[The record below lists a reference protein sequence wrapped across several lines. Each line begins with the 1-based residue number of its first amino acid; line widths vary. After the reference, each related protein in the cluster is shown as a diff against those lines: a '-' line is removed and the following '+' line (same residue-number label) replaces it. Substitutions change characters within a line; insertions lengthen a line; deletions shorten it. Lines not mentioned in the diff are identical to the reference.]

1 MGLAHKA
8 SFILIACSMLITGCT
23 LTQKKPV
30 PEVKTE
36 NNQVASQGKPNP
48 KPRPKSEPN
57 YPPASTVIAWH
68 AAQCGGYKAS
78 TSKLN
83 FVGENEL
90 KSLFKSICLLSAT
103 EPEKALAQLEKSDHA
118 YYWPDDIK
126 QYLWLQKQHLQ
137 QSLAAKQAKQA
148 LSDEMEKT
156 LSSLATIEQQ
166 LLLREETKEQ

>member
-30 PEVKTE
+30 AEVKTE

-57 YPPASTVIAWH
+57 YPPASTVIVN

-90 KSLFKSICLLSAT
+90 KSFFKSICLLSAT

-126 QYLWLQKQHLQ
+126 QY
-137 QSLAAKQAKQA
+137 SLVAKATFTAK
-148 LSDEMEKT
+148 
-156 LSSLATIEQQ
+156 LSSKTSKASA
-166 LLLREETKEQ
+166 K